1 MFESLSL
8 SNLDKKEE
16 ECEECLHKDILYDA
30 ILDGRSVR
38 ICKHCVTSNNA
49 IIMAKPGPV
58 EMEAIERRTVRDVM
72 RRATGITPR
81 PLERPV
87 NEVKLEDL
95 RKRAEEI
102 KAKRMQEQAIR
113 EQQTQKQQVKETKS
127 KFLDEK
133 EFAEYIETLPM
144 EKQTI
149 PAEEIEIDFS
159 QEATKKT
166 RLRDLLE
173 KMKLSYKRDKKEVE
187 KIQEPEV
194 EETKQSKEEINADD
208 IKIDVS
214 NGEEKV

>member
-38 ICKHCVTSNNA
+38 ICQHCVTANNA
-49 IIMAKPGPV
+49 IVMTKPGPI

-72 RRATGITPR
+72 KRATGITPR

-102 KAKRMQEQAIR
+102 KAKRMQEQAAR
-113 EQQTQKQQVKETKS
+113 EQQAQKQQVIETKS

-133 EFAEYIETLPM
+133 EFAKYIETLPM
-144 EKQTI
+144 EKQTQ
-149 PAEEIEIDFS
+149 PGEKEEIEIDFS
-159 QEATKKT
+159 QEAVKKT

-173 KMKLSYKRDKKEVE
+173 KMKLSYKGKKEVE
-187 KIQEPEV
+187 KVQEPEV
-194 EETKQSKEEINADD
+194 KAEEKETEEINPSE
-208 IKIDVS
+208 IKVS
-214 NGEEKV
+214 VEEEKV

>member
-49 IIMAKPGPV
+49 IVMTKPGPI
-58 EMEAIERRTVRDVM
+58 EMEAIERRIVSDVM

-113 EQQTQKQQVKETKS
+113 EQQTQKQQVVETKS

-144 EKQTI
+144 EKQTV

-173 KMKLSYKRDKKEVE
+173 KMKLSYKGKKEVE
-187 KIQEPEV
+187 KVQEPEV
-194 EETKQSKEEINADD
+194 EETKEQGKEEINADD
-208 IKIDVS
+208 IKIDV
-214 NGEEKV
+214 GEREEKV